1 MYYKYHVLSNSG
13 SEVKGSMGGTP
24 ESVKNSLKKDNYYIV
39 SVRPDIFKWVIA
51 SLTRHKLKAQDL
63 SLFFED
69 MANMLHIGIAI
80 NEVIISLR
88 KTSAAP
94 ELTKSLSS
102 IGSDLK
108 SGFSLGAAFEK
119 TGVFPGLVINMLKV
133 GEKSGNL
140 EKVLMDLSKHY
151 SREADFVSG
160 LKSALVYPFIVF
172 SMLVGIMFY
181 ISFKVIPHLEELLP
195 IRSGSYFATRMLLAS
210 SHFLKD
216 FWYICILVPILSVI
230 FIHSFFNKNSAKSAG
245 YYSFPIIGE
254 IARDIYFTTIFSNL
268 ALLQRNGINII
279 DSLALTEET
288 THHKFLAKKISK
300 IKDFITSGMSLWQA
314 LEKDSFFPSFVYYSV
329 RKGEEAGSLDLYL
342 EGLSKYCFD
351 KATRRIR
358 AILGLIQPALLVFC
372 ACVLLFIILAFI
384 MPVYSNLSNIAGGNV
399 KF

>member
-1 MYYKYHVLSNSG
+1 M
-13 SEVKGSMGGTP
+13 
-24 ESVKNSLKKDNYYIV
+24 
-39 SVRPDIFKWVIA
+39 
-51 SLTRHKLKAQDL
+51 
-63 SLFFED
+63 
-69 MANMLHIGIAI
+69 
-80 NEVIISLR
+80 
-88 KTSAAP
+88 KTNA
-94 ELTKSLSS
+94 
-102 IGSDLK
+102 
-108 SGFSLGAAFEK
+108 
-119 TGVFPGLVINMLKV
+119 
-133 GEKSGNL
+133 
-140 EKVLMDLSKHY
+140 
-151 SREADFVSG
+151 
-160 LKSALVYPFIVF
+160 
-172 SMLVGIMFY
+172 
-181 ISFKVIPHLEELLP
+181 
-195 IRSGSYFATRMLLAS
+195 
-210 SHFLKD
+210 LKD
-216 FWYICILVPILSVI
+216 FWYICILVPILAVI

-245 YYSFPIIGE
+245 YYNFPIIGE